1 MKIIGVELHTPS
13 LNELSALA
21 VLSLIYIVA
30 AFLLAG
36 LAGMPVSTLAPLLVG
51 AVSGSLA
58 ASCGCSILEYGVR
71 GAILTAGFSIAM
83 IGLCS
88 ALIYLIKLF

>member
-21 VLSLIYIVA
+21 ALSLIYILA
-30 AFLLAG
+30 AFLVAKLTS
-36 LAGMPVSTLAPLLVG
+36 MPVTALAPLLVG

-58 ASCGCSILEYGVR
+58 ASCGCSILKYGVR
-71 GAILTAGFSIAM
+71 GIILTAGFCLAM
-83 IGLCS
+83 MGLCS

>member
-1 MKIIGVELHTPS
+1 MKIIGIELHTPN

-21 VLSLIYIVA
+21 VLSLIYIVT
-30 AFLLAG
+30 AFLVASLAS
-36 LAGMPVSTLAPLLVG
+36 MPVTALAPLLVG

-58 ASCGCSILEYGVR
+58 ASCGCSIQKYGVR
-71 GAILTAGFSIAM
+71 GAILTAGFCIAM
-83 IGLCS
+83 MGLSS